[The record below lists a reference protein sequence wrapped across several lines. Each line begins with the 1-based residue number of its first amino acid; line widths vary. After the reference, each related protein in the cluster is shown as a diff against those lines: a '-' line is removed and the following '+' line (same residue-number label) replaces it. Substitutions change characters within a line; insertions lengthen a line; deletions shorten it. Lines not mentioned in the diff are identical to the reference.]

1 MDESSLAADEGEY
14 LDPGY
19 DPQTPDGDNQ
29 LLDFVRAETALWTS
43 WGAAMTPRS
52 STTTPA
58 RCGSMRGAQCLRQ
71 PCDLGASGRQ

>member
-43 WGAAMTPRS
+43 WGARDGRRGRPRRHGRGVGRFGVPRVS
-52 STTTPA
+52 SAT
-58 RCGSMRGAQCLRQ
+58 Q
-71 PCDLGASGRQ
+71 